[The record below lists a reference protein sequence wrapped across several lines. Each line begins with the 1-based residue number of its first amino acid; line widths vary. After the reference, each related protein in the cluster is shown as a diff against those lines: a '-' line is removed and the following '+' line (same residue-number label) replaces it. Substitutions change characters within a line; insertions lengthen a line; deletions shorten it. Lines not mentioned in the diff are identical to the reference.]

1 MKFYKIVLPVSM
13 AVILVTLPDKKADA
27 QFVISE
33 VLNQT
38 VGKIIRA
45 IDLSVQKAQNQ
56 TIWLQNAQKVIETQ
70 LNQLKLSEIA
80 GVGQQQT
87 DLFSKYYNELF
98 EVKTLITDYEQVK
111 NITERQAA
119 LVREYQSAWSL
130 TQQDDHFTVAELQ
143 RISAVYTGI
152 LDESVKNL
160 DQLMVVINSFKTQMS
175 DSQRMDL
182 IGRIA
187 KKIDTNYFDLKAF
200 NNENIL
206 LSFSRSHSQQNMQSL
221 KNLYGIH

>member
-13 AVILVTLPDKKADA
+13 AVILVTLPDKKAEA
-27 QFVISE
+27 QFVIGE

-45 IDLSVQKAQNQ
+45 IDLGVQKAQNQ

-87 DLFSKYYNELF
+87 DLFSKYYNELY
-98 EVKTLITDYEQVK
+98 EVKTLISDYEQVK
-111 NITERQAA
+111 HITERQSA

-130 TQQDDHFTVAELQ
+130 TQQDD
-143 RISAVYTGI
+143 
-152 LDESVKNL
+152 
-160 DQLMVVINSFKTQMS
+160 
-175 DSQRMDL
+175 
-182 IGRIA
+182 
-187 KKIDTNYFDLKAF
+187 
-200 NNENIL
+200 
-206 LSFSRSHSQQNMQSL
+206 
-221 KNLYGIH
+221 

>member
-13 AVILVTLPDKKADA
+13 VVILVTLPDKKANA

-45 IDLSVQKAQNQ
+45 IDLSVQKAQNK

-87 DLFSKYYNELF
+87 DLFSKYYNELY
-98 EVKTLITDYEQVK
+98 EVKTLISDYEQVK

-119 LVREYQSAWSL
+119 LVREYRSAWSL
-130 TQQDDHFTVAELQ
+130 TQQDDHFTIAELQ
-143 RISAVYTGI
+143 HIQAVYTGI
-152 LDESVKNL
+152 LGESVKNL
-160 DQLMVVINSFKTQMS
+160 DQLMVVINSFKTQMT
-175 DSQRMDL
+175 DGQRMEL

-206 LSFSRSHSQQNMQSL
+206 LSFSRARSGQDTQSL
-221 KNLYGIH
+221 KNLYGIR

>member
-13 AVILVTLPDKKADA
+13 AVILVILPDKKADA
-27 QFVISE
+27 QFVIGE

-45 IDLSVQKAQNQ
+45 IDLGVQKAQNQ

-98 EVKTLITDYEQVK
+98 EVKALITDYEQVK

-119 LVREYQSAWSL
+119 LVREYQSAWTL

-143 RISAVYTGI
+143 HIQAVYTGI
-152 LDESVKNL
+152 LGESVRNL

-175 DSQRMDL
+175 DGQRMEL
-182 IGRIA
+182 IGGIA
-187 KKIDTNYFDLKAF
+187 KKIDANYFDLKAF

-206 LSFSRSHSQQNMQSL
+206 LSFSRSHSQQDMQSL